1 MHLAVI
7 GNGITG
13 VSAALEVRRLQPEW
27 EITLISGESPH
38 FFSRP
43 ALMYVFMGHMSFE
56 DTKPYEDWFWK
67 SRRIDL
73 IHDWVRR
80 IDTQGRE
87 LHFAGRDRLAYD
99 ALLLATGSRPNKFG
113 WPGQDLENVQGFYS
127 LQDLADLE
135 SAAQGLRT
143 AVISGGGLIG
153 VELAE
158 CLHSR
163 GAHVV
168 MLARESSY
176 WNNILPAGE
185 SRMITDVIRSAGID
199 LRLEEEL
206 AEIVGDSRG
215 RARAVKTKAGETI
228 ECQLVGLTA
237 GVSPN
242 LTAIEGTDI
251 EHGRGILVDERFETN
266 VEGVF
271 AAGDCAE
278 LRTPEGER
286 NTIEQLWYTGKM
298 QGAIAGRIIAGEQAA
313 YDRGIWYNSAK
324 FVDLEWHTYGQVP
337 GELFL
342 PDPPPSRSLYWEH
355 RDRRRCLRIAHEEG
369 VVKGMN
375 AMGLRHRH
383 RVWERWIA
391 EGRDIAYVLEH
402 LREANFDPELFARY
416 ERQIVGAL
424 REQLP

>member
-1 MHLAVI
+1 MHVAII
-7 GNGITG
+7 GNGVTG
-13 VSAALEVRRLQPEW
+13 VSAALEVRRLRPEW

-43 ALMYVFMGHMSFE
+43 ALMYIFMGHMSFE

-80 IDTQGRE
+80 IDTQGKE

-113 WPGQDLENVQGFYS
+113 WPGQNLKNVQGFYS

-135 SAAQGLRT
+135 AAAAGLRT

-153 VELAE
+153 IELAE

-185 SRMITDVIRSAGID
+185 SRMVTNVIRSAGID

-242 LTAIEGTDI
+242 LTAIEGSDI

-266 VEGVF
+266 VEGVY

-278 LRTPEGER
+278 IRAPEGGR

-298 QGAIAGRIIAGEQAA
+298 QGAVAGRIIAGEQDV
-313 YDRGIWYNSAK
+313 YQRGIWYNSAK

-337 GELFL
+337 GELSL
-342 PDPPPSRSLYWEH
+342 PDPSPSRSLYWEQ
-355 RDRRRCLRIAHEEG
+355 RDQRRCLRIAHEDG